1 MMAGKFAP
9 ATEMDTGPSL
19 MPQPYE
25 WMARPGALSKSKSLK
40 SKVKTPCANLL
51 ALSY

>member
-9 ATEMDTGPSL
+9 GTEMDTGPSL

-25 WMARPGALSKSKSLK
+25 
-40 SKVKTPCANLL
+40 
-51 ALSY
+51 